1 MIAGMSRVLAFLL
14 AIAGFGSASAQPTIV
29 LEAEGGRFHQL
40 EEGAM
45 AWIPDDDGTP
55 RPLLVVLHGAGGNAA
70 TSLQPVL
77 GEASR
82 RRISVVAVK
91 SGGRTWDA
99 LEAMRGSEVGGF
111 SGGAARLPSGDRK
124 RIERAVEAVAGVGQ
138 IDETRLALFG
148 FSDGASMAL
157 SLGLKDPSAYPHVIA
172 FAPGGV
178 IPAKGGKDA
187 KEQRVLI
194 AHGTADTII
203 PYAHDL
209 GHVCPKVERSG
220 RAVRFITFEGGHRV
234 EQTALGQALD
244 HFLDPSQAV
253 GIEGCPR

>member
-1 MIAGMSRVLAFLL
+1 MIAAMSRVVALLL
-14 AIAGFGSASAQPTIV
+14 AIAAVGTAEAQPTIV

-40 EEGAM
+40 EDGAM
-45 AWIPDDDGTP
+45 AWIPDDDGKV

-70 TSLQPVL
+70 TSLQPVV

-82 RRISVVAVK
+82 RGIAVVAVK

-99 LEAMRGSEVGGF
+99 LDAMRGSEVGGF
-111 SGGAARLPSGDRK
+111 SGGPARLPSGDRK
-124 RIERAVEAVAGVGQ
+124 RIERAVEAVSGVGR
-138 IDETRLALFG
+138 IDPAQVALFG

-157 SLGLKDPSAYPHVIA
+157 SLGLKEPEDYPHVIA

-187 KEQRVLI
+187 DSQRVLI
-194 AHGTADTII
+194 AHGTGDTII

-209 GHVCPKVERSG
+209 GYVCPKVERSG
-220 RAVRFITFEGGHRV
+220 RTPRFITFDGGHQVDRA
-234 EQTALGQALD
+234 ALGQALD
-244 HFLDPSQAV
+244 HFLDPSIDV
-253 GIEGCPR
+253 GTEGCPR